1 MDPSSGS
8 IAISNASRAEDRAG
22 RAECVRELSVMLSL
36 AVNTNPPIKPCRLLK
51 ALTLCDSPGHT
62 FVRKAQH
69 RKKKKILLKGSGDGR
84 R

>member
-1 MDPSSGS
+1 MDHSCGS
-8 IAISNASRAEDRAG
+8 IASSDASRAEDRAG

-36 AVNTNPPIKPCRLLK
+36 AVNPNPPIKPCRLLK
-51 ALTLCDSPGHT
+51 ALTLCDSPEHT

-69 RKKKKILLKGSGDGR
+69 GKKEKILLKGTGDGR